1 MKYGRCLKNYLPS
14 YSCLLILFY
23 FFADDEFSKEGVA
36 FTSSL
41 LAARTELNSIKQ
53 CTENPFSLDDS
64 LHNQNFQLNGA
75 IAEVAVAAEFH
86 NDINGYE
93 LHRPILDTLALNGQ
107 FSGNLDLSSG
117 EESDVYEVPMSSPDI
132 VSI

>member
-1 MKYGRCLKNYLPS
+1 MPS

-41 LAARTELNSIKQ
+41 LAARKELNSIKQ
-53 CTENPFSLDDS
+53 CTENPFSADDLS
-64 LHNQNFQLNGA
+64 NSQNFELKEVD
-75 IAEVAVAAEFH
+75 AEVAVAAEFH

-93 LHRPILDTLALNGQ
+93 LHRPILDTITLNGQ
-107 FSGNLDLSSG
+107 FSGHLDLSSG

>member
-1 MKYGRCLKNYLPS
+1 MSS
-14 YSCLLILFY
+14 YSCLLILLS

-41 LAARTELNSIKQ
+41 LAARKELNSIKQ
-53 CTENPFSLDDS
+53 CTENPFSVDDS
-64 LHNQNFQLNGA
+64 LHNHNFQLNGA
-75 IAEVAVAAEFH
+75 IAEVAVATEFH
-86 NDINGYE
+86 NDFNGYE
-93 LHRPILDTLALNGQ
+93 LHRPILDTITLKDQ